1 MGKGSKRRRQQV
13 TNQQF
18 DDNWAAIFNEK
29 NRQAEATDK
38 DRQARKTLRN
48 YPHRDSDTAS
58 SNDDVL

>member
-1 MGKGSKRRRQQV
+1 MGKGSNRRPKQV
-13 TNQQF
+13 SNKVF

-29 NRQAEATDK
+29 NKQAEATDK

-48 YPHRDSDTAS
+48 YPHRDSQATP

>member
-1 MGKGSKRRRQQV
+1 MGKGSNRRRQQV
-13 TNQQF
+13 SNKVF
-18 DDNWAAIFNEK
+18 EDNWAAIFNEK
-29 NRQAEATDK
+29 VKQTEARDK